1 MLTSPD
7 SLCAR
12 VLKGKYYHDHEFM
25 SAKNKRGSSH
35 IWRAILHGRE
45 GLKLGLIKRVGDGS
59 SIHPWE
65 DPWIPFN
72 HGFKPLIQLPDAAIS
87 RVEELIDAD
96 NGEWNMNLINANFVE
111 PDVSVICRIPISN
124 SAEDI
129 WAWQPEKHGHF
140 TVKSAYRVLVSKSRQ
155 TYQPGSSI
163 NQEKVW
169 KKMWK
174 LEVPPKVKNFWWRII
189 HDFIPCRAVLKRRHM
204 ERIDFCD
211 TCGQQETTMHAIFD
225 CTWAR
230 IFWEQVKSLTGIKIP
245 DLHPHS
251 WMFDVVDGTKIP
263 QSEACIILSG
273 AWAIWTERNARKHGE
288 SGRCIM
294 QSVRWVI
301 DSVMDSTSAG
311 KVSKPKQS
319 KQIKWNPPDEGVM
332 KINVDASFDDVSC
345 QGSTGLVIRD
355 REGALLHAQTL
366 WYNFAA
372 SSQSMEAEAIRDGV
386 RMAIERGFSKVEVET
401 DAQAIVKLWESDT
414 FDRSEIAAILQEIRE
429 LSDQFESFRLKFVRR
444 EANEA
449 AHLCA
454 KQATSVRR
462 RCLWLNYTPVFLM
475 NTLYR
480 DCMPA

>member
-1 MLTSPD
+1 MVNRSKSAIFFSANCTDETKAMVHVNMEIETEALVEKYLGLPTAIGKSSDVQFEHIATNIRKLVNGYVPKLLSSAAREVLIKAVCQAIPTYSMSCFRLSKKLCKKLTNIVARFFWGGDDNKRKLHWKKWKDIAIPKGEGGMGFRDFELFNQAMLAKQGWRLLTSPD

-230 IFWEQVKSLTGIKIP
+230 IFWE
-245 DLHPHS
+245 
-251 WMFDVVDGTKIP
+251 
-263 QSEACIILSG
+263 
-273 AWAIWTERNARKHGE
+273 
-288 SGRCIM
+288 
-294 QSVRWVI
+294 
-301 DSVMDSTSAG
+301 
-311 KVSKPKQS
+311 
-319 KQIKWNPPDEGVM
+319 
-332 KINVDASFDDVSC
+332 
-345 QGSTGLVIRD
+345 
-355 REGALLHAQTL
+355 
-366 WYNFAA
+366 
-372 SSQSMEAEAIRDGV
+372 
-386 RMAIERGFSKVEVET
+386 
-401 DAQAIVKLWESDT
+401 
-414 FDRSEIAAILQEIRE
+414 
-429 LSDQFESFRLKFVRR
+429 
-444 EANEA
+444 
-449 AHLCA
+449 
-454 KQATSVRR
+454 
-462 RCLWLNYTPVFLM
+462 
-475 NTLYR
+475 
-480 DCMPA
+480 